1 MESLEKK
8 YRLPETIGEAG
19 GRRNS
24 SLAIA
29 LILLPGERCKDAF
42 LFHDFCRAVDDIADS
57 TTLGAAEKRRVLGAW
72 FEALQ
77 PGGEVN
83 LPSDFLEL
91 IARRNLDRHLLCEII
106 RGMQMDIETEHRRYA
121 TFDEL
126 RLYCWRVAS
135 AVGLVSARIFGA
147 HGGSVSR
154 YAEELGIALQLT
166 NILRDVAE
174 DAVMNRIYLPSE
186 DLARFGVN
194 ESEILSKTSSPAMT
208 HLLSHQA
215 DRADSHFAKAEL
227 AWSEMSPNQKRL
239 MRPARLMGAIYRNL
253 LLQMHRDRYD
263 VFGTRYRVGRFCKLY
278 NLAKIALLHRN

>member
-1 MESLEKK
+1 MMESLEKK
-8 YRLPETIGEAG
+8 YVLPRNLGKAIS
-19 GRRNS
+19 RRNS
-24 SLAIA
+24 NLAIA
-29 LILLPGERCKDAF
+29 LILLPWERSKDAF
-42 LFHDFCRAVDDIADS
+42 LFHDFCRTVDDIADS
-57 TTLGAAEKRRVLGAW
+57 TILGPEEQRRALDSW
-72 FEALQ
+72 LQALQ
-77 PGGEVN
+77 PGEEVK

-91 IARRNLDRHLLCEII
+91 IERRNLDRHLLGEII
-106 RGMQMDIETEHRRYA
+106 RGMQMDIDTEDRRYA
-121 TFDEL
+121 TFQEL

-135 AVGLVSARIFGA
+135 AVGLVSAQIFGA
-147 HGGSVSR
+147 HGGSVAR

-174 DAVMNRIYLPSE
+174 DALMNRIYLPSE

-194 ESEILSKTSSPAMT
+194 ETEILSGTPSPAMT

-239 MRPARLMGAIYRNL
+239 MRPARLMSAIYRNL

-263 VFGTRYRVGRFCKLY
+263 VFGKRYRVGRLSKLFT
-278 NLAKIALLHRN
+278 LARIALLR